1 MARILY
7 NYMILPDQIR
17 ALFKE
22 YNIFTYELVDS
33 YVFLCDVCN
42 DDGCVK
48 KTKFIC
54 VKIKKRGEPTIY
66 CNNSD
71 LQVFFAK
78 CILNQSFILNEKN
91 DISIK
96 IIKKQE

>member
-1 MARILY
+1 MARRLY

-22 YNIFTYELVDS
+22 YNAFTYEVVDS

-48 KTKFIC
+48 KTEFIC
-54 VKIKKRGEPTIY
+54 VKIRKRGEQTIY

-78 CILNQSFILNEKN
+78 FILNQSFILNGKN
-91 DISIK
+91 DIYSKEKLI
-96 IIKKQE
+96 

>member
-1 MARILY
+1 
-7 NYMILPDQIR
+7 MILPDQIL

-22 YNIFTYELVDS
+22 YNIVTYEVVDS

-42 DDGCVK
+42 DDGFVK
-48 KTKFIC
+48 KTEFIC

-78 CILNQSFILNEKN
+78 CILNQSFIQNGKN
-91 DISIK
+91 DIKIK
-96 IIKKQE
+96 YNKKIE